1 MNRKLWAPVG
11 AVAATLAV
19 VAAAALLTTDGRPAA
34 PPVLR
39 IVGAGSADSSL
50 AAAPPSRAHQ
60 LVENLPEEPSEA
72 AVRDLRA
79 TAAPVGAVRAL
90 SAALGESAA
99 PVRTG
104 DAWTAGDLRVT
115 DEPGNPWTWGPFCDP
130 QTTVSSDSNRSSAC
144 ASETVQA
151 LPVPPGGLEGI
162 DLPASPPAPEVVL
175 GEPEALAA
183 TVAVREA
190 LHLRSGRSRV
200 EGAHLIIEPV
210 AGGLPTSGLATRL
223 QLSTEGRLLSAAGW
237 LSTGVEGDTYP
248 LRSARQALDDL
259 SVFALGA
266 PCDATGCPGG
276 PVITGARLGLSLVAM
291 EQGAALVPA
300 WLFDVKGSPVPLV
313 ALAVADRFL
322 GQPDPAVVDPGTDP
336 GGGEPGGRGTEPGG
350 IEPAPG
356 KPSNPEPGTAGP
368 DPVPP
373 LPPENREMF
382 SFDAAY
388 ADRDPMVLV
397 VRYGDSGSCPSRAVQ
412 HSVME
417 EPDRLIV
424 ILSRTP
430 APADLACT
438 SDYQAKLVPVALQQP
453 LAGREVFDGSR
464 KEPVPVSTGSPP
476 FG

>member
-1 MNRKLWAPVG
+1 MNRNLWAPAA

-19 VAAAALLTTDGRPAA
+19 VAAASLLTTDGRRAA

-39 IVGAGSADSSL
+39 IVGAGSADS
-50 AAAPPSRAHQ
+50 AAAAASGTGPYQ
-60 LVENLPEEPSEA
+60 LVGTLPDGPAEA
-72 AVRDLRA
+72 AVRNLPA
-79 TAAPVGAVRAL
+79 TAAPVEKVRAL
-90 SAALGESAA
+90 AAALGESAA

-104 DAWTAGDLRVT
+104 DTWTAGDLRVT

-130 QTTVSSDSNRSSAC
+130 QTTVSSDSNGTSAC
-144 ASETVQA
+144 ASGTVQA
-151 LPVPPGGLEGI
+151 VPVPPGGLEGS
-162 DLPASPPAPEVVL
+162 DLPLSPPAPEVVL
-175 GEPEALAA
+175 DESEALAA
-183 TVAVREA
+183 TAAVREV
-190 LHLRSGRSRV
+190 LHPRNDRSRV
-200 EGAHLIIEPV
+200 EGAQLIIEPM

-223 QLSTEGRLLSAAGW
+223 QLSTEGRLLSAAGS

-259 SVFALGA
+259 PVVAFGA
-266 PCDATGCPGG
+266 PCDATGCPEG

-300 WLFDVKGSPVPLV
+300 WLFDVEGSPVPLV

-322 GQPDPAVVDPGTDP
+322 DP
-336 GGGEPGGRGTEPGG
+336 
-350 IEPAPG
+350 PG

-373 LPPENREMF
+373 LPPEDREMF

-412 HSVME
+412 HGVME
-417 EPDRLIV
+417 EPDRVIV

-430 APADLACT
+430 APTMQACT
-438 SDYQAKLVPVALQQP
+438 ADYQAKLVRVALQQP

>member
-1 MNRKLWAPVG
+1 MNRTLWAPAG

-19 VAAAALLTTDGRPAA
+19 VATASLLTTDGRPAA

-50 AAAPPSRAHQ
+50 AAAPASWAPQ
-60 LVENLPEEPSEA
+60 LVGNLPGEPSEA
-72 AVRDLRA
+72 AVRDLPA

-90 SAALGESAA
+90 SALLGESAA

-104 DAWTAGDLRVT
+104 DAWTTGDLRVT

-130 QTTVSSDSNRSSAC
+130 QTTVSSDSNGTSAC

-151 LPVPPGGLEGI
+151 LPVPPGGLEGS
-162 DLPASPPAPEVVL
+162 DLPASQPAPEVVL

-183 TVAVREA
+183 TAAVRDA

-200 EGAHLIIEPV
+200 AGAQLIIEPV

-248 LRSARQALDDL
+248 LRSARQALDDVP
-259 SVFALGA
+259 VFALGA
-266 PCDATGCPGG
+266 PCDATGCSEG
-276 PVITGARLGLSLVAM
+276 PIITGARLGLSLVAM

-300 WLFDVKGSPVPLV
+300 WLFDVEGSPVPLV

-322 GQPDPAVVDPGTDP
+322 GPPDPAVVDQD
-336 GGGEPGGRGTEPGG
+336 
-350 IEPAPG
+350 
-356 KPSNPEPGTAGP
+356 
-368 DPVPP
+368 
-373 LPPENREMF
+373 REMF
-382 SFDAAY
+382 SFDGAY
-388 ADRDPMVLV
+388 ADPDPMVLV

-412 HSVME
+412 HVVME

-430 APADLACT
+430 APTMQACT
-438 SDYQAKLVPVALQQP
+438 ADYQAKLVRVALQEP
-453 LAGREVFDGSR
+453 LAGREVIDGAS

>member
-19 VAAAALLTTDGRPAA
+19 VAAASLLTTDGRPAA

-50 AAAPPSRAHQ
+50 AAAPASRAHQ

-72 AVRDLRA
+72 AVRDLAA

-300 WLFDVKGSPVPLV
+300 WLFDVEGSPVPLV

-322 GQPDPAVVDPGTDP
+322 GQ
-336 GGGEPGGRGTEPGG
+336 
-350 IEPAPG
+350 PG